1 MNPYYLKA
9 YFESERGADAL
20 KRISVGASIPN
31 ISLEQLKNLRIP
43 LPDIE
48 TQNSLAQVYQA
59 AQKKVIV
66 LKQELDEA
74 IEELHHIFD

>member
-1 MNPYYLKA
+1 MCI
-9 YFESERGADAL
+9 RD
-20 KRISVGASIPN
+20 R
-31 ISLEQLKNLRIP
+31 LKNLRIP